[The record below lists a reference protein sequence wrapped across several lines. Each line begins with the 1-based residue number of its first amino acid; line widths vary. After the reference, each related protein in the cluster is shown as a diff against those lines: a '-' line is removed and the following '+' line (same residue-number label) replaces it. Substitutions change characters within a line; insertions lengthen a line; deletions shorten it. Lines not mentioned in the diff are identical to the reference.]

1 MGTAQLAFVE
11 LVRCGATGSHVTGS
25 HVTGSDVTGSPKY
38 VLRMPGFPRA
48 FFLSR
53 VVVQV
58 PRLPKV
64 SKGHMTPSVFPWVC
78 ACTTASCTIFTL
90 AGPFDRK

>member
-11 LVRCGATGSHVTGS
+11 LVRCGATGI
-25 HVTGSDVTGSPKY
+25 HVTGSDVTGSPE
-38 VLRMPGFPRA
+38 VCSAHARLSRA
-48 FFLSR
+48 FFLTR

-78 ACTTASCTIFTL
+78 VCTTASCTIFTL